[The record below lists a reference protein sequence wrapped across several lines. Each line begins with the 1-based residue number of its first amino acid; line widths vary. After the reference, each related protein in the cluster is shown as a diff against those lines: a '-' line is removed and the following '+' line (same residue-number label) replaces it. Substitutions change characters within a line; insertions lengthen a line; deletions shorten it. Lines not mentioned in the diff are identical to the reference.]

1 MNQATIAAAIA
12 AAAAVALALAL
23 PGGAAPTAAPA
34 TPDAKGGAAPLKAT
48 VSHWWTSGGESAAIR
63 QFADAY
69 TRAGGQWID
78 QAVAGADQSR
88 ASTINRI
95 VGGNAPVAAQFNTSK
110 QFRDIVDQ
118 GLLNNL
124 DEVAAKGNWDAILP
138 QTIIDAIRI
147 DGHYYAAPVDIHMP
161 AWFFYSKAAFAKA
174 GITGEPKT
182 WEEFIAQLDRL
193 KKAGLIPLA
202 FGGQVWQEKILFDAV
217 FALAGGA
224 DLYLRIYRD
233 RDARAV
239 QSAAFRDVLVKFR
252 SLRAYT
258 DAGAPGR
265 NWNDAT
271 ALVVSGRA
279 GVQIMGDWAKGEF
292 TSAGQV
298 AGREFGCFPGFGAK
312 APYIVAGDAFVFPK
326 TSRPQV
332 VKAQQLLA
340 TVMTAPGPQVEFS
353 VRKGSIPIRPDVDMS
368 RLDLCART
376 GIAIMQDR
384 TRQLANAEMLLDP
397 DLNGALQDVLTNY
410 WNRNETP
417 EFAQQAFAQAMKD
430 YAW

>member
-1 MNQATIAAAIA
+1 MNKATSPARRAAVAAALAMAAGQGA
-12 AAAAVALALAL
+12 AAASV
-23 PGGAAPTAAPA
+23 AAPP
-34 TPDAKGGAAPLKAT
+34 AAPLKAT

-63 QFADAY
+63 QFAEAFN
-69 TRAGGQWID
+69 RAGGQWID

-124 DEVAAKGNWDAILP
+124 DDVAARGNWDAILP
-138 QTIIDAIRI
+138 QTIIDVIKK

-161 AWFFYSKAAFAKA
+161 AWFFYSKAAYAKA
-174 GITGEPKT
+174 GIRSEPKT
-182 WEEFIAQLDRL
+182 WQEFTGQLDRL

-202 FGGQVWQEKILFDAV
+202 FGGQVWQEKIVFDAV
-217 FALAGGA
+217 FALVGGPE
-224 DLYLRIYRD
+224 LYLKVYRD
-233 RDARAV
+233 RDAQAV
-239 QSAAFRDVLVKFR
+239 LSPAFRDVLVKFK

-292 TSAGQV
+292 TGAGQV
-298 AGREFGCFPGFGAK
+298 AGKDFGCFPGFGAS

-326 TSRPQV
+326 TNKPNV
-332 VKAQQLLA
+332 VKAQKLLA
-340 TVMTAPGPQVEFS
+340 SIMTAPGPQVEFS
-353 VRKGSIPIRPDVDMS
+353 ARKGSIPIRPDVDVTK
-368 RLDLCART
+368 LDRCARM
-376 GIAIMQDR
+376 GIEIMQDKA
-384 TRQLANAEMLLDP
+384 RQLPNAEMLLDP

-410 WNRNETP
+410 WNRSETP
-417 EFAQQAFAQAMKD
+417 ERAQQAFVQAMKD
-430 YAW
+430 NTW

>member
-1 MNQATIAAAIA
+1 MNKAIPGAVRKARAIA
-12 AAAAVALALAL
+12 ATFAVTL
-23 PGGAAPTAAPA
+23 GASVQGAQPAA
-34 TPDAKGGAAPLKAT
+34 TPNGAPLKAT

-63 QFADAY
+63 QFADAF

-118 GLLNNL
+118 GLLNNV
-124 DEVAAKGNWDAILP
+124 DDVAARGNWDSVLP
-138 QTIIDAIRI
+138 QTIIDVIKI
-147 DGHYYAAPVDIHMP
+147 NGHYYAAPVDIHMP
-161 AWFFYSKAAFAKA
+161 AWFFYSKAAYAKA
-174 GITGEPKT
+174 GIKAEPKSFD
-182 WEEFIAQLDRL
+182 EFVAQLEKL
-193 KKAGLIPLA
+193 KKAGVIPLA

-217 FALAGGA
+217 FALVGGPE
-224 DLYLRIYRD
+224 LYLKIYRD
-233 RDARAV
+233 RDLQAV
-239 QSAAFRDVLVKFR
+239 ASPAFRDVLVKFKA
-252 SLRAYT
+252 LRAYT
-258 DAGAPGR
+258 DRGAPGR

-298 AGREFGCFPGFGAK
+298 AGKDFGCYPGFGDK
-312 APYIVAGDAFVFPK
+312 APYVVAGDAFVFPK
-326 TSRPQV
+326 TSKPHV
-332 VKAQQLLA
+332 VKAQKLLA

-353 VRKGSIPIRPDVDMS
+353 ARKGSIPIRPDVDTS
-368 RLDLCART
+368 KLDLCARM
-376 GIAIMQDR
+376 GIAIMQDK
-384 TRQLANAEMLLDP
+384 TRQLPNTEMLLDP

-417 EFAQQAFAQAMKD
+417 ERAQLGFAQAIKD
-430 YAW
+430 NTW

>member
-1 MNQATIAAAIA
+1 MRKAST
-12 AAAAVALALAL
+12 AVALVLALAQAAASARA
-23 PGGAAPTAAPA
+23 AAPQPAP
-34 TPDAKGGAAPLKAT
+34 PLKAT

-63 QFADAY
+63 QFADAF

-124 DEVAAKGNWDAILP
+124 DDVAAQGNWDRILP
-138 QTIIDAIRI
+138 ATIIDAVKVN
-147 DGHYYAAPVDIHMP
+147 GHYYAAPVNIHMP

-174 GITGEPKT
+174 GIGAEPASY
-182 WEEFIAQLDRL
+182 EEFVAQLDRL
-193 KKAGLIPLA
+193 KQAGLIPLA
-202 FGGQVWQEKILFDAV
+202 FGGQVWQEKIVFDAV
-217 FALAGGA
+217 FALVGGP
-224 DLYLRIYRD
+224 DLYLRVYRD
-233 RDARAV
+233 RDVKAV
-239 QSAAFRDVLVKFR
+239 QSPAFRDVLVKFKR
-252 SLRAYT
+252 LRAYT
-258 DAGAPGR
+258 DAGSPGR

-298 AGREFGCFPGFGAK
+298 AGKHFGCYPGFGPK
-312 APYIVAGDAFVFPK
+312 APYVVAGDAFVFPK
-326 TSRPQV
+326 TSKPHV
-332 VKAQQLLA
+332 VKAQKLLA

-353 VRKGSIPIRPDVDMS
+353 ARKGSIPIRPDVDMTK
-368 RLDLCART
+368 LDLCARM
-376 GIAIMQDR
+376 GIAIMADKA
-384 TRQLANAEMLLDP
+384 RQLPNAEMLVDP
-397 DLNGALQDVLTNY
+397 DLNGALQDVLTNF

-417 EFAQQAFAQAMKD
+417 ERAQAAFAQAMKD
-430 YAW
+430 NTW